1 MGNNSINER
10 NYENARR
17 NSVGYDKK
25 TKYTKYVKI
34 PVAHIKNAAMATLL
48 AASIIAGGHLVP
60 KLVETININA
70 IVYEETQKGRDLVF
84 ENTHRTDDKQH
95 YFYDTY
101 SIAQGLVAE
110 PENFDKNILGIHDTI
125 GYNKNNKIEQMDKI
139 FGHISVM
146 LKDEQ
151 NSKIKDYKSLEGYCL
166 AKGIVDKDG
175 NADFNALR
183 EKLSEQIAMEYQI
196 EKMENKIEK
205 MQEEISEFKKR

>member
-48 AASIIAGGHLVP
+48 AASIIAGGHIAP
-60 KLVETININA
+60 KLVEAKNDNA
-70 IVYEETQKGRDLVF
+70 IVYEATEYGRELVF

-101 SIAQGLVAE
+101 GIARKLIEDA
-110 PENFDKNILGIHDTI
+110 ENFDRNVYGVYKNI
-125 GYNKNNKIEQMDKI
+125 GYNKSNRLKQMNEVFSNVYVLTKNDQ
-139 FGHISVM
+139 
-146 LKDEQ
+146 E
-151 NSKIKDYKSLEGYCL
+151 L
-166 AKGIVDKDG
+166 AV
-175 NADFNALR
+175 NYYVDFNDYCVKKGFVKEDGTIDLDAY
-183 EKLSEQIAMEYQI
+183 EKTLKEQIV
-196 EKMENKIEK
+196 KENEIKQ

>member
-48 AASIIAGGHLVP
+48 AASIIAGGHIAP

-101 SIAQGLVAE
+101 GIARKLIEDA
-110 PENFDKNILGIHDTI
+110 ENFDRNVYGVYKNI
-125 GYNKNNKIEQMDKI
+125 GYNKSNRLKQMNEVFSNVYVLTKNDQ
-139 FGHISVM
+139 
-146 LKDEQ
+146 E
-151 NSKIKDYKSLEGYCL
+151 L
-166 AKGIVDKDG
+166 AV
-175 NADFNALR
+175 NYYVDFNDYCVKKGFVKEDGTIDLDAY
-183 EKLSEQIAMEYQI
+183 EKTLKEQIV
-196 EKMENKIEK
+196 KENEIKQ